1 MYWTRQDIHCKK
13 ITKLQ
18 GDPIA
23 EWPRVQIEDLSS
35 KLDLITGYNLI
46 SESWIGLNVILAD
59 KTQQE
64 QSKSK
69 MVRKTCKMLTRRNKK
84 EKVLVLLKKEV
95 VGETLFRSKF
105 NCVFT
110 HRPATNKLVVE
121 RESMREK
128 EKETLNVRTLTN
140 SMKSR

>member
-23 EWPRVQIEDLSS
+23 EWPRVQLEDLSS
-35 KLDLITGYNLI
+35 KPDLITGYNLI

-59 KTQQE
+59 KTQLE

-69 MVRKTCKMLTRRNKK
+69 MVRKNVRCWLGEIKK

-95 VGETLFRSKF
+95 VGETLFRSEF

-121 RESMREK
+121 RERERERK
-128 EKETLNVRTLTN
+128 RKRERDIECTYAN
-140 SMKSR
+140 